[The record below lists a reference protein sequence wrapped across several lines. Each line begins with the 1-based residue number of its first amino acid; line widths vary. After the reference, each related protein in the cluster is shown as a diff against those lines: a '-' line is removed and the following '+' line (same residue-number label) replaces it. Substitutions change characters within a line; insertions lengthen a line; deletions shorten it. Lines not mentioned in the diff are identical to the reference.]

1 MSRDLAGSIIA
12 ARRVLEALVSER
24 ATRGTDMEPAYR
36 SEADT
41 RLRELANA
49 RGFILDPIEEPTNRE
64 TQGAANV

>member
-24 ATRGTDMEPAYR
+24 ATRGTDMEPAYA

-49 RGFILDPIEEPTNRE
+49 RGFALDPIEEPI
-64 TQGAANV
+64 TQGAGK